1 MLTSSLSVCVSA
13 QERVDTLEEV
23 VVTGTGTEHLL
34 KDVPVHTEVISRKM
48 LDSYGGKS
56 LEDILGGLTA
66 SFAFNEGDMG
76 SQMQLGGLGNSYI
89 LVLVDGKRLHGDVGG
104 ENDLALI
111 DPNNIDHIEIVKGAQ
126 SALYGSDAIA
136 GVVNVITRKHVDSGV
151 CVENTTRYGRYND
164 VRQHDG
170 LAVNIG
176 KLKAY
181 TNFQL
186 QHSDGWQNT
195 SQEYTEAMLIDDSRN
210 MTVNKHTSWQLAQR
224 VTYDLTRNVEL
235 YADGS
240 VYAKTINRPVDGKY
254 ASCDVYTYDLAYK
267 NASFSAGGKW
277 KLGTADYV
285 TLNADWNRHA
295 YYHKYT
301 DTTLE
306 DGYDP
311 NGNFTNYFP
320 YFAGQRSL
328 QSDQR
333 RTMVEARGVFTLTE
347 NNTLSAGAEYRY
359 DYLKAPM
366 RVENGQTDDWTMAL
380 YAQEQLQ
387 LTDWLNVVAGAR
399 VNHNAS
405 YGTRVTPK
413 VSSMVTLGDFK
424 IRAGWSEGFK
434 TPTPKELHYRYLRR
448 MGEKTFYYLGNTDLK
463 PQTSDYV
470 SCGVEYRTNV
480 LTVSVT
486 GYVNKLRNMITLV
499 NVPVSE
505 IPVGVSTFMGDGSN
519 DIVPRMYENMESART
534 YGVDLNVSCR
544 LTRDLSVGGNYSYLD
559 TKAEVYNV
567 THSRLDDIV
576 IDGMAH
582 NKWNMYAVWRHD
594 MCRSYRMSVGL
605 YTRGSSKR
613 YYQNYGDGK
622 AYQIWKLT
630 TTHEFGKKKS
640 DKPYKLECGLDN
652 MFNYVDRTPHPY
664 HLGTTTPPMSV
675 YASFSIRV
683 NAGKKVALRHLRT
696 TGDDADN

>member
-1 MLTSSLSVCVSA
+1 MLTGSLSVCVSA

-111 DPNNIDHIEIVKGAQ
+111 DPNNIDHIEIVKGAH

-136 GVVNVITRKHVDSGV
+136 GVVNVITKKHVDSGV
-151 CVENTTRYGRYND
+151 SVENTTRYGRYND

-170 LAVNIG
+170 LAVNVG

-181 TNFQL
+181 TNFQF

-210 MTVNKHTSWQLAQR
+210 MTVNKHTCWQLAQR
-224 VTYDLTRNVEL
+224 VTYDLTRNVEV

-240 VYAKTINRPVDGKY
+240 VYAKTINRPVDGRY

-267 NASFSAGGKW
+267 NASVSAGGKW

-333 RTMVEARGVFTLTE
+333 RTMVEARGVFTLME
-347 NNTLSAGAEYRY
+347 SNTLSAGAEYRY
-359 DYLKAPM
+359 DYQI
-366 RVENGQTDDWTMAL
+366 G
-380 YAQEQLQ
+380 
-387 LTDWLNVVAGAR
+387 
-399 VNHNAS
+399 
-405 YGTRVTPK
+405 
-413 VSSMVTLGDFK
+413 
-424 IRAGWSEGFK
+424 RA
-434 TPTPKELHYRYLRR
+434 
-448 MGEKTFYYLGNTDLK
+448 
-463 PQTSDYV
+463 
-470 SCGVEYRTNV
+470 
-480 LTVSVT
+480 
-486 GYVNKLRNMITLV
+486 
-499 NVPVSE
+499 
-505 IPVGVSTFMGDGSN
+505 
-519 DIVPRMYENMESART
+519 
-534 YGVDLNVSCR
+534 SCR
-544 LTRDLSVGGNYSYLD
+544 
-559 TKAEVYNV
+559 E
-567 THSRLDDIV
+567 
-576 IDGMAH
+576 
-582 NKWNMYAVWRHD
+582 
-594 MCRSYRMSVGL
+594 
-605 YTRGSSKR
+605 
-613 YYQNYGDGK
+613 
-622 AYQIWKLT
+622 
-630 TTHEFGKKKS
+630 
-640 DKPYKLECGLDN
+640 
-652 MFNYVDRTPHPY
+652 
-664 HLGTTTPPMSV
+664 
-675 YASFSIRV
+675 RV
-683 NAGKKVALRHLRT
+683 
-696 TGDDADN
+696 